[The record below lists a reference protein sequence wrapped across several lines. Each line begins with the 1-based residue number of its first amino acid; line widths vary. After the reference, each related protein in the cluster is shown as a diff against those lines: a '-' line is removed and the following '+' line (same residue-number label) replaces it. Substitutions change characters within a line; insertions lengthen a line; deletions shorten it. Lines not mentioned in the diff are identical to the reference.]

1 ISNGNLV
8 ILNNNNN
15 NNNSAPTLKNISEA
29 NVTFENNKN
38 SFEYTGDPIKP
49 SIELKTSDNKLI
61 ETQNY
66 ALEYLNNTNVGQA
79 TILIKGQNNYTGQK
93 EVTFNITKATN
104 SIEVKYDKN
113 QNISEIK
120 SSFGKIEFFYFSDQ
134 ECKNRLDKKP
144 TNPGT
149 YYLKAVVA
157 ETENYQQSEKVIEF
171 QVEKQNNI
179 PLIIG
184 LSVGTLLGI
193 AIIVGLILFIH
204 KTKN

>member
-1 ISNGNLV
+1 
-8 ILNNNNN
+8 
-15 NNNSAPTLKNISEA
+15 
-29 NVTFENNKN
+29 NNKN

-66 ALEYLNNTNVGQA
+66 TLEYLNNTNVGQA
-79 TILIKGQNNYTGQK
+79 TILIKSQNNYTGQK

-104 SIEVKYDKN
+104 PIVVKYDKN

-120 SSFGKIEFFYFSDQ
+120 SSFGKIEFLYFSDQ
-134 ECKNRLDKKP
+134 ECKNQLDKKP
-144 TNPGT
+144 TNPGI

-171 QVEKQNNI
+171 KIEKQNNI